1 MNKAVLIFRNSDRYR
16 GIITSEAT
24 VSRDIKILRE
34 VGCSEFDIMSVR
46 AFSELNEDGGGDH
59 IALSKETLK
68 EYEMELM
75 YQKYSIDAW
84 EEQLLYEKDCTTLY
98 DEYESLSKEDV
109 DNFLRHCCSVKAK
122 ELFES
127 LPYEDYEVY
136 LIGQALSQLAKE
148 DSWEQF

>member
-1 MNKAVLIFRNSDRYR
+1 MNKAVLIFRNSDGYR
-16 GIITSEAT
+16 GIMTSETT

-46 AFSELNEDGGGDH
+46 AFSELNKGGDGDY

-98 DEYESLSKEDV
+98 DEYESLSKEDM
-109 DNFLRHCCSVKAK
+109 DNFLRHCCSIKAK

>member
-1 MNKAVLIFRNSDRYR
+1 MNKAVLIFRNSDEYR
-16 GIITSEAT
+16 GIMTSEAT

-34 VGCSEFDIMSVR
+34 VGCSEFNIMSVR
-46 AFSELNEDGGGDH
+46 AFSGLNKGGDGDY

-84 EEQLLYEKDCTTLY
+84 EEQLLSEKDCTTLY
-98 DEYESLSKEDV
+98 DEYESLSKEDE
-109 DNFLRHCCSVKAK
+109 DNFLRHCCSIKAK

-148 DSWEQF
+148 NSWEQF

>member
-1 MNKAVLIFRNSDRYR
+1 MNKAVLIFRNSDGYR
-16 GIITSEAT
+16 GIMTSEAT

-46 AFSELNEDGGGDH
+46 AFSELNKGGDGDY

-84 EEQLLYEKDCTTLY
+84 VEQLLYEKDCTTLY